1 MSKVKQYAEDI
12 ATSKVDQIIDSLKQS
27 MIDKNNAEKQ
37 ILNVTNIE
45 MLGID
50 DNNVGDVIY
59 YAINV

>member
-37 ILNVTNIE
+37 ILNVTNVE

-59 YAINV
+59 YAING